1 MKLILNNTVAVIDGD
16 THHAKWVEET
26 GRLDHDR
33 SVDPLVNL
41 IPVGGIVV
49 DGGAN
54 IGTLTKMFLDRV
66 GCNGTVYAFEPNPEA
81 FACLRHNCP
90 EAQAYQ
96 CGLSDRAE
104 YATIVPAQN
113 AGATYLRDLGYVEI
127 AEVAAGDTSGRV
139 PTASLDSFALERCD
153 FLKLDIEGYEGRA
166 LFGAQRTLQRCKP
179 LMFIEVNDG
188 ALQRIGASAEG
199 LLKTIAALGY
209 EWKIWQPECKLG
221 DPQFDVL
228 CKPKQT

>member
-33 SVDPLVNL
+33 SVDPLADL

-54 IGTLTKMFLDRV
+54 IGSLTKMFLDRV

-81 FACLRHNCP
+81 FACLKHNCP

-96 CGLSDRAE
+96 CGLDYAVGRALL
-104 YATIVPAQN
+104 VPSQN
-113 AGATYLRDLGYVEI
+113 AGATFLIEADDSTPLEF
-127 AEVAAGDTSGRV
+127 TV
-139 PTASLDSFALERCD
+139 PATALDQFALARCD
-153 FLKLDIEGYEGRA
+153 FLKLDVEGYEPRA
-166 LFGAQRTLQRCKP
+166 LQGAIDTIKRCRP
-179 LMFIEVNDG
+179 IMFIEVNEG
-188 ALQRIGASAEG
+188 ALYRAGSSVATLVG
-199 LLKTIAALGY
+199 LISALGY

-228 CKPKQT
+228 CKPK